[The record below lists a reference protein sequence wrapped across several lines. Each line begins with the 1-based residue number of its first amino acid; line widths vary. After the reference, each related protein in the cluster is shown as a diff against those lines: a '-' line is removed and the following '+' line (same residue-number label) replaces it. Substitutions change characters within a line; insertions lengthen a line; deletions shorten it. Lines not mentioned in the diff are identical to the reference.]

1 MTIQRTLPQLLLAL
15 AILLLSAC
23 ASQAQSRSSNSEA
36 ELDQMLAPIALYPD
50 SVLTH
55 VLIASTYPLEIVQAA
70 RWLERNPDLRGEDA
84 VEAVQGQDWDPSV
97 QALVAFPQLV
107 QRLNDDL
114 QWTQR
119 LGEIFLADEPALLA
133 SIQRL
138 RQRAYA
144 QGSLQQMEHVVVE
157 REREVIVIEPAR
169 REVIYVPYYDTRV
182 VYGNWWWPAYPPLY
196 WYEPVGHRSRVSFY
210 WSSGYHVRPAF
221 YFSVFD
227 WHRHHVIVHHHYYH
241 KPPRYY
247 PKRQHFHNAPRWQ
260 HDHYH
265 RRGVHY
271 RHSQLR
277 DRPDYQHRPDRPRRH
292 DDAPHRPREQ
302 WRAERNQEQR
312 SQPDNRF
319 IPADSK
325 LRQAN
330 REAEAAPR
338 SAQREGRQYDSNRQP
353 RQHETA
359 RSERPQHQERPTQGR
374 IAQQWAENEQRM
386 QPIPVADTSPAVDRQ
401 RPQRVQDS
409 ALRTQQRNEAL
420 NREQQ
425 RNEALGREQRAQ
437 QRNEALNRE
446 PRVQYQRPT
455 QDSRPERVQPGRV
468 PQAETQRVQYQRPPQ
483 EVRTE
488 RVQPQR
494 FQQERV
500 QPVSRPAQDS
510 QRVQPQRPQM
520 EQRQAVVSRPA
531 SESRATGSISERSNR
546 FENRRQQQ
554 D

>member
-23 ASQAQSRSSNSEA
+23 ASQAQSRTSNSEA

-70 RWLERNPDLRGEDA
+70 RWLERNPDLSGEDA
-84 VEAVQGQDWDPSV
+84 LEAVQGQDWDPSV

-210 WSSGYHVRPAF
+210 WSSGFYVRPAF

-277 DRPDYQHRPDRPRRH
+277 DRPDYQHHPDRPRRH
-292 DDAPHRPREQ
+292 DDTQHRPREQ

-312 SQPDNRF
+312 SQTDNRF

-353 RQHETA
+353 RQYEAA
-359 RSERPQHQERPTQGR
+359 RSERPQRQERPTDGR
-374 IAQQWAENEQRM
+374 IVQQWAENEQRI

-409 ALRTQQRNEAL
+409 ALRTQQRNEVL

-425 RNEALGREQRAQ
+425 RSEALGREQR
-437 QRNEALNRE
+437 
-446 PRVQYQRPT
+446 VQYQRP
-455 QDSRPERVQPGRV
+455 QP
-468 PQAETQRVQYQRPPQ
+468 

-531 SESRATGSISERSNR
+531 SESRTTGSISERSNR